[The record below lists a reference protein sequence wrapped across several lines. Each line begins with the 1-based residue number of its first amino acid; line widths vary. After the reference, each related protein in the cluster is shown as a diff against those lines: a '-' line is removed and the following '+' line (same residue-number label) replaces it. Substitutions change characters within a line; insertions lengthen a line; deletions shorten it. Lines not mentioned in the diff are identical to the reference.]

1 MSDQTPPGLPESD
14 DDSWR
19 DRSRRADQRHAH
31 SRRERRRE
39 RRRAQRTTATEPVR
53 RGIALTSVLAV
64 VLLVA
69 GVAAGVAIAPEGSV
83 APDVPVQP
91 VIEPVG
97 SAELVCPEPGTF
109 LGAIVVPGQPGQD
122 RAGTGSLV
130 PFPGSDQPTLP
141 ITAIGAEVRVSGTAL
156 PPIVV
161 GAQGGFAPG
170 LVADQRNGIQ
180 EGPTRGLSSMAC
192 TPAGSS
198 FWFVGAS
205 SLLGRAAR
213 IHLVNPESASAEVDI
228 EAFGPDGPLP
238 AVAGRGLVIPARS
251 VDIVKLPL
259 LAPAQR
265 VVAIHVI
272 SRSGRIAAS
281 VDEIDNEGQIA
292 LGSDWL
298 PVAAPPSTVVTIP
311 GIQGNTGSRLLSM
324 LAPGDRD
331 ATVRLRLLTEEGSFV
346 PAGFEEID
354 LPAGQVV
361 SLDLSL
367 VLAGRRSAALL
378 TSDQPIV
385 AGIRQVRLGSESSD
399 FSFSAGT
406 PPLTGP
412 SALVAVP
419 TSTAIRTVITVS
431 SVEGAALDVAAVP
444 VLEDGTAGTPIPQG
458 SITVEQGG
466 VTIRDSQVTPLTGLP
481 EGTARATLIL
491 TPQPGSGAYS
501 VGHTFLTG
509 TPTAPLV
516 TGYPWGPLR
525 VTVSLPQARED
536 LSVGVPVG

>member
-1 MSDQTPPGLPESD
+1 MTDENPPGQPGSE

-19 DRSRRADQRHAH
+19 TRSRNADQRHAQT
-31 SRRERRRE
+31 RRERRRE
-39 RRRAQRTTATEPVR
+39 RRRAQRTAVVEPAR
-53 RGIALTSVLAV
+53 RGIALTSAVAV
-64 VLLVA
+64 VLLL
-69 GVAAGVAIAPEGSV
+69 GGIAAGVAIAPEGSL
-83 APDVPVQP
+83 APDVPIEP

-97 SAELVCPEPGTF
+97 SAELVCPEPGSF

-122 RAGTGSLV
+122 RPGTGALI
-130 PFPGSDQPTLP
+130 PFPGSDQVDVP
-141 ITAIGAEVRVSGTAL
+141 ITTIGSEVRVSGTAL

-170 LVADQRNGIQ
+170 LIADQRNGVL

-205 SLLGRAAR
+205 STLGRAAR
-213 IHLVNPESASAEVDI
+213 IHLVNPESAPAEIDI

-238 AVAGRGLVIPARS
+238 AVAGRGIIVPARS

-259 LAPAQR
+259 IAPAQR

-281 VDEIDNEGQIA
+281 VDEIDNDGQIA

-298 PVAAPPSTVVTIP
+298 PAAAPPATVVSVP
-311 GIQGNTGSRLLSM
+311 GVQGNTGPRLLSI

-346 PAGFEEID
+346 PAGLESID
-354 LPAGQVV
+354 VPAGQVV
-361 SLDLSL
+361 SIDLAL
-367 VLAGRRSAALL
+367 VLAGRRSAAVL

-385 AGIRQVRLGSESSD
+385 AGLRQTRLGTSSSD
-399 FSFSAGT
+399 FSFTAGSL
-406 PPLTGP
+406 PLTGP

-419 TSTAIRTVITVS
+419 TSTTIRTVVTVS
-431 SVEGAALDVAAVP
+431 SIDGATLDLSAVP
-444 VLEDGTAGTPIPQG
+444 VLEDGTAAAPVAQGTLTVAQG
-458 SITVEQGG
+458 S
-466 VTIRDSQVTPLTGLP
+466 VTILDTQVTPFTGLP
-481 EGTARATLIL
+481 EGTTRVTLVL
-491 TPQPGSGAYS
+491 TPQAGSGAYG

-509 TPTAPLV
+509 TTEGPLV
-516 TGYPWGPLR
+516 TGYPWAPLR
-525 VTVSLPQARED
+525 VTVSLPQTRED
-536 LSVGVPVG
+536 LSVGVPVT